1 MRNASGE
8 QRPRRRAAVHV
19 RARKRFTDDALEQ
32 IATRFKVL
40 SEPMRLRLL
49 NALRDREKSVTDLVE
64 ETGAGQANV
73 SRHLGLLYRY
83 RMVAR
88 RKEGLN
94 VYYRIADPAIFE
106 ICEVICRG
114 LENDLDARRAAL
126 S

>member
-1 MRNASGE
+1 MRSPERTGPRQRAS
-8 QRPRRRAAVHV
+8 VHV
-19 RARKRFTDDALEQ
+19 RARKRFSDEALDQ

-49 NALRDREKSVTDLVE
+49 NALRGREKSVTDLVE

-73 SRHLGLLYRY
+73 SRHLGLLYRH
-83 RMVAR
+83 RMVSR

-94 VYYRIADPAIFE
+94 VYYRIDDPTVFE
-106 ICEVICRG
+106 ICEVVCRD
-114 LENDLDARRAAL
+114 LEDDLDARRAAL